1 MNHNRTMSEVEHQK
15 TFNLLNE
22 ANDCRFVT
30 KKWNIAFDKSNTNYN
45 LGNKI
50 IFNIEVLKSNRDYN
64 GVLI

>member
-30 KKWNIAFDKSNTNYN
+30 KK
-45 LGNKI
+45 
-50 IFNIEVLKSNRDYN
+50 
-64 GVLI
+64 